1 MKPVI
6 TLLFGVAFVY
16 FIYGIFQFIKNSDS
30 DSEREIGKKNM
41 LYGIIGMVIMVSVFG
56 IIRIVTGTIGA
67 EDPTPP
73 GFNENIQPNVG
84 GGL

>member
-1 MKPVI
+1 M
-6 TLLFGVAFVY
+6 

-30 DSEREIGKKNM
+30 DTERETGRKNM
-41 LYGIIGMVIMVSVFG
+41 LYGIIGMVIMISVFG

-67 EDPTPP
+67 PDPTPA

-84 GGL
+84 GGLQ